1 MTEQLASSRLEVGVP
16 APDIVLTTVH
26 NQSIHLNELWPNGPT
41 LLTFLR
47 HFG

>member
-1 MTEQLASSRLEVGVP
+1 MERRLQSGEQ
-16 APDIVLTTVH
+16 APSLTLIDKNAQDVT
-26 NQSIHLNELWPNGPT
+26 LNELWKNGPT

>member
-1 MTEQLASSRLEVGVP
+1 MSETTTHSRLEIGMT
-16 APDIVLTTVH
+16 APDIILTDVH
-26 NQSIHLNELWPNGPT
+26 NQSIHLNELWSYGPT